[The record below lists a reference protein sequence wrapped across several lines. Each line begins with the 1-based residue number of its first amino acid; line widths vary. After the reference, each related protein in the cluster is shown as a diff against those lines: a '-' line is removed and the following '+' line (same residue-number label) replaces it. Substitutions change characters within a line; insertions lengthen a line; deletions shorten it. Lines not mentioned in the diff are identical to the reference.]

1 MRHLHNL
8 FLIIFLI
15 SLGCSTVE
23 KKYDAD
29 DIPDIEIEDTGE
41 IDDTSNID
49 EPKIKGEKNFYIHIY
64 DSDIANSEDDRR
76 CYYTIY
82 INKIESGRTTT
93 GLESQEKTFE
103 TVLSPDKHLVKVEKW
118 VLNENLGRY
127 IKVNNI
133 DQPKPD
139 FIYVDIK
146 RNDTIRVKLKSS
158 KAGVA
163 EYTIE

>member
-1 MRHLHNL
+1 MKHLYNL

-15 SLGCSTVE
+15 SLGCGTAD
-23 KKYDAD
+23 KK
-29 DIPDIEIEDTGE
+29 
-41 IDDTSNID
+41 DDT
-49 EPKIKGEKNFYIHIY
+49 PKKDDARIKSEKNFYIHIY
-64 DSDIANSEDDRR
+64 DSDIANAEDDRR

-93 GLESQEKTFE
+93 GLESQEKIFE
-103 TVLSPDKHLVKVEKW
+103 TVLPPYKHLIKVEKW
-118 VLNENLGRY
+118 VLNKNLGRY

-146 RNDTIRVKLKSS
+146 NDDTVRVKLKSS

-163 EYTIE
+163 TYNVDVE